1 MQNSNAWETWSVD
14 RSAEAV
20 PQELEWIHEIRMDQ
34 RERVAA
40 LIAPGLDNKYR
51 TAIITGV
58 FLIGLGVVG
67 WIAGSS
73 SGLVHSPVSSP
84 AQQVT
89 SVRQVSPSASPPA
102 AGKSG
107 ALEGSGFPNNPV
119 TKAPAA
125 VRADETSII
134 RAKAAPPVL
143 ATKQDARPPGLTAVE
158 RTKVA
163 ARPVPVPETRPT
175 TIEGWTVRDVNNGTV
190 TLQGPNGVW
199 KATRGSTVPG
209 VGNITSIVRW
219 GDRWIVATSKGL
231 ISTP

>member
-1 MQNSNAWETWSVD
+1 MGNLVGRSICGGCTARIGMDSRDQDGSTGAGGCFDRAGSGQQIPHCHHHRCLPDRAW
-14 RSAEAV
+14 RC
-20 PQELEWIHEIRMDQ
+20 RMDC
-34 RERVAA
+34 RVKLRSGAFT
-40 LIAPGLDNKYR
+40 R
-51 TAIITGV
+51 V
-58 FLIGLGVVG
+58 
-67 WIAGSS
+67 IAG
-73 SGLVHSPVSSP
+73 
-84 AQQVT
+84 
-89 SVRQVSPSASPPA
+89 A
-102 AGKSG
+102 AGYERQASQPFSVSARRRQIGCSRRVRFPKQPCNQS
-107 ALEGSGFPNNPV
+107 AGSG
-119 TKAPAA
+119 
-125 VRADETSII
+125 RADETSII

-231 ISTP
+231 ISTR